1 MGNGKCHEGLDMLVK
16 SNEGNYYLI
25 CLEYSGNSDEIIH
38 IQELAP
44 QNFLK

>member
-1 MGNGKCHEGLDMLVK
+1 MSWGFGYAGY
-16 SNEGNYYLI
+16 SNKGNYYLI
-25 CLEYSGNSDEIIH
+25 CLECSGSSDEIIH